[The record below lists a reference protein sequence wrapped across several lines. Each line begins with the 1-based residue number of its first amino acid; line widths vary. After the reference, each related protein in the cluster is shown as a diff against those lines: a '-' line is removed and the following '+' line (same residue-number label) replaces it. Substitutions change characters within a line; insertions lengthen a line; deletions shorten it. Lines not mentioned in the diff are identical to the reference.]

1 MFVTLL
7 NLCVDIIDIVDTVDV
22 VDIVDTVDI
31 VLKICRYQGT
41 NLCVASTSSKV
52 ARAGPGLAAA
62 EAWWL
67 VWVESITITSSSSS
81 SMCGRATLS
90 WRSSTANTCP
100 ISLLAS
106 QVYTPASDCRGLLV
120 DSVDI
125 IIVDIVDI
133 TVDNIHPPDLHDVL
147 ALVLVVADPGPGQ
160 RRIVPP
166 PLGLRSGVGLH
177 QGEH

>member
-1 MFVTLL
+1 ME
-7 NLCVDIIDIVDTVDV
+7 
-22 VDIVDTVDI
+22 
-31 VLKICRYQGT
+31 GT

-62 EAWWL
+62 EAWRL
-67 VWVESITITSSSSS
+67 VWLESIIITSSSS

-106 QVYTPASDCRGLLV
+106 QVYTPASDWRGLLV

-125 IIVDIVDI
+125 TIVGSVDIIIVDIV
-133 TVDNIHPPDLHDVL
+133 
-147 ALVLVVADPGPGQ
+147 
-160 RRIVPP
+160 RYW
-166 PLGLRSGVGLH
+166 
-177 QGEH
+177 